1 MQVESTDTS
10 IEGTKNVLAFLA
22 FHIIDVSK
30 QKRYV
35 GSATVMEFDAASC
48 VGSFEVTLSADVS
61 IAWNNLSRVVLI
73 STALGAC
80 RSKWIFP
87 ARRCST
93 SALADMRWGYLNM
106 FRYRTEIA
114 LMR

>member
-1 MQVESTDTS
+1 MESADTS
-10 IEGTKNVLAFLA
+10 IEGIKIVSAFPA
-22 FHIIDVSK
+22 CHIIGVSK

-35 GSATVMEFDAASC
+35 GSATVVVFDAASC
-48 VGSFEVTLSADVS
+48 VGPFDVTLSADVS

-73 STALGAC
+73 STELGAC